1 MLQGSV
7 SLCNESRAE
16 RFNLSEYYANLVDD
30 IFLNGTRSKLHF
42 HSSDKKIVVVF
53 IEVV

>member
-7 SLCNESRAE
+7 SICNESRAE

-30 IFLNGTRSKLHF
+30 IFLNGNKV
-42 HSSDKKIVVVF
+42 KITF
-53 IEVV
+53 SQLR